1 MSDTTSARM
10 KKILLVHETFG
21 RLAGAEQNIL
31 VTAPHLREAF
41 GLACLYWKRSGRD
54 EASFEALFPEVAQ
67 VDFDGPADAVR
78 QAVGAALARINPDL
92 VYVHKCVSIP
102 VLDALVESGR
112 PLVRMEHDHD
122 IYCMRSYKY
131 FPWSRRICLKKA
143 GLCCV
148 FPCLASIKRDR
159 SRGRFG
165 LQWVD
170 YRRQMRCIDLSRQF
184 TAQFVVT
191 HYMRDELIRQGFP
204 PERIFIFPPIPAPTA
219 VTFSSSFSGRN
230 LIVFAGQ
237 IIRGKGLDVLL
248 RSLALCKA
256 PFELAVLGS
265 GSHQAYCEAL
275 TRELKLQ
282 DRVRFHGFVS
292 FDKMADLY
300 REATLVAVPSVWP
313 EPIATIGLEVLRY
326 GLPVVGFDAGG
337 IRDWLKD
344 GQTGFLVPWM
354 DVPAM
359 AARIDELL
367 TDKDKARRLGTQG
380 RDFVNREYAFE
391 PYVARMK
398 KVFLTL
404 MEGRVPV
411 CENGDTG
418 VSGRA

>member
-1 MSDTTSARM
+1 M

-31 VTAPHLREAF
+31 VTAPRLREDFA
-41 GLACLYWKRSGRD
+41 LACLYWNRSGRD
-54 EASFEALFPEVAQ
+54 EAAFEAVFPEAVA
-67 VDFDGPADAVR
+67 VDFGGPAVTVR
-78 QAVGAALARINPDL
+78 REVDRALEQLNPDL
-92 VYVHKCVSIP
+92 VYVHKCVAIP
-102 VLDALVESGR
+102 VLEALVAAGR

-131 FPWSRRICLKKA
+131 FPWNRRICVKQA
-143 GLCCV
+143 GPCCL

-165 LQWVD
+165 LQWVG
-170 YRRQMRCIDLSRQF
+170 YGRQMRCIALSRQF

-204 PERIFIFPPIPAPTA
+204 PERILVFPPIPAPATTA
-219 VTFSSSFSGRN
+219 FSSSFSARN

-248 RSLALCKA
+248 RALALCRA

-265 GSHQAYCEAL
+265 GSHQAYCEKL
-275 TRELKLQ
+275 TRKLKLQ

-292 FDKMADLY
+292 FDTMAEIY
-300 REATLVAVPSVWP
+300 REASLVAVPSVWP

-344 GQTGFLVPWM
+344 GETGFLIPWM
-354 DVPAM
+354 NLQVM

-367 TDKDKARRLGTQG
+367 TDKEQARRLGAQG
-380 RDFVNREYAFE
+380 RAFVNQAYAFD
-391 PYVARMK
+391 PYMARMK
-398 KVFLTL
+398 RVLLAL
-404 MEGRVPV
+404 MEGRTPATADH
-411 CENGDTG
+411 GLG
-418 VSGRA
+418 APAQL

>member
-1 MSDTTSARM
+1 M

-31 VTAPHLREAF
+31 VTVPSLRNDFEV
-41 GLACLYWKRSGRD
+41 ACLYGQRSGKD
-54 EASFEALFPEVAQ
+54 EAAFEALFPASFQ
-67 VDFDGPADAVR
+67 VDFNGEPETVR
-78 QAVGAALARINPDL
+78 QTTEHILAQVNPDAI
-92 VYVHKCVSIP
+92 YVHKCVSVP
-102 VLDALVESGR
+102 VLEALVQSGR

-131 FPWSRRICLKKA
+131 FPWSRRICCKKA
-143 GLCCV
+143 GPCCL
-148 FPCLASIKRDR
+148 FPCLSFIKRDR
-159 SRGRFG
+159 SNKPFG
-165 LQWVD
+165 VRWVN
-170 YRRQMRCIDLSRQF
+170 YRRQMRCLELSRKF

-204 PERIFIFPPIPAPTA
+204 PERIFIFPPIPAPTSKLFES
-219 VTFSSSFSGRN
+219 TFSSRN

-248 RSLALCKA
+248 RALAQCKA

-265 GSHQAYCEAL
+265 GSHQAYCEKL
-275 TRELKLQ
+275 TQDLNLQ
-282 DRVRFHGFVS
+282 DRVRFHGFVP
-292 FDKMADLY
+292 FDKMAEIY

-344 GQTGFLVPWM
+344 GETGFLIPWM
-354 DVPAM
+354 DVPVM

-367 TDKDKARRLGTQG
+367 TDKEKAKRLGAQG
-380 RDFVNREYAFE
+380 REFVNRAYAFD
-391 PYVARMK
+391 PYMERMK
-398 KVFLTL
+398 RVFHTLIEKQKPAESDKGLQLT
-404 MEGRVPV
+404 E
-411 CENGDTG
+411 
-418 VSGRA
+418 S